1 MLRAIGGQQR
11 KRMTNETTIPT
22 AAPASL
28 GKRLLAW
35 YDRSRRDLP
44 WRAPPGDVADP
55 YHVWLSEIM
64 LQQTTVA
71 TVGPYFGR
79 FVERWPTVHDL
90 ASADLDRVLH
100 AWQGL
105 GYYARARNMHACA
118 IRISRDMG
126 GVFPGDEGA
135 LRALPGIGPYTAA
148 AIAAIAFDR
157 PASPVDGNI
166 ERVMSRLRRIE
177 TPLPAAKPEIA
188 EAARRLTPR
197 RRSGDFAQ
205 ALMDLGA
212 TVCTPRRPDCSAC
225 PWSDP
230 CLARAAGIQE
240 TLPRKPPKAVR
251 PIRHGVVFWA
261 TRDDGRVLLR
271 RRPERGLLGGMMEFP
286 STEWRE
292 RRWQTRSAISAAPFA
307 AEWRG
312 LPGAVRHTFTHFHLE
327 LQIVTAASREAGT
340 REEVEGLWWPLD
352 RLADQALPT
361 VMKKV
366 ARHATTEIA

>member
-1 MLRAIGGQQR
+1 MTSKSTSPAAGPAILRR
-11 KRMTNETTIPT
+11 
-22 AAPASL
+22 
-28 GKRLLAW
+28 RLLAW
-35 YDRSRRDLP
+35 YDRARRDLP
-44 WRAPPGDVADP
+44 WRVPPGGTADP
-55 YHVWLSEIM
+55 YRVWLSEIM

-71 TVGPYFGR
+71 TVAPYFQR

-90 ASADLDRVLH
+90 AAAELDRVLH

-118 IRISRDMG
+118 IRVSGDMG
-126 GVFPGDEGA
+126 GVFPDDEGA
-135 LRALPGIGPYTAA
+135 LRDLPGVGPYTAA
-148 AIAAIAFDR
+148 AIASIAFDR
-157 PASPVDGNI
+157 PATPVDGNI

-177 TPLPAAKPEIA
+177 TPLPAAKNEIA

-197 RRSGDFAQ
+197 RRAGDFAQ

-212 TVCTPRRPDCSAC
+212 TVCTPRRPDCGAC
-225 PWSDP
+225 PWRAP
-230 CLARAAGIQE
+230 CLARAAGIQD
-240 TLPRKPPKAVR
+240 TLPRKAPKAAR
-251 PIRHGVVFWA
+251 PTRHGVVFWA
-261 TRDDGRVLLR
+261 TRGDGRVLLR

-292 RRWQTRSAISAAPFA
+292 RRWRVRSAVIAAPFA

-312 LPGAVRHTFTHFHLE
+312 LPGTVRHGFTHFQLE
-327 LQIVTAASREAGT
+327 LRVVAAET
-340 REEVEGLWWPLD
+340 RADVEGVWWPLD